1 MRDTP
6 LTSLKIEQPP
16 QTLRNIVT
24 DKMREAI
31 LSGFFKS
38 GERLIERSLCDQL
51 GVSRTVVREAIR
63 YLEAEGLVEF
73 LPNRG
78 PIVARLDWAQAKQI
92 YTIRRLLETDAA
104 RDCALAA
111 DEAIKTD
118 LKTALDALGAAYESG
133 SPQVLFSASATFYNK
148 IFSAAGHEIS
158 WDVVNRLNGRISRL
172 RSMTLSTIDR
182 HRAGFAQM
190 TRIYDAIAANDPDAA
205 EEAVHAHIDTA
216 SEIARKQLSETPS
229 ET

>member
-1 MRDTP
+1 MTN
-6 LTSLKIEQPP
+6 LKIDQPP

-38 GERLIERSLCDQL
+38 GERLVERTLCDKL

-78 PIVARLDWAQAKQI
+78 PIVAHLDWPQAKQI
-92 YTIRRLLETDAA
+92 YKIRRLLETDAA
-104 RDCALAA
+104 RDCAACA
-111 DEAIKTD
+111 DTQTKSE
-118 LKTALDALGAAYESG
+118 LKVALDALGAAYESG
-133 SPQVLFSASATFYNK
+133 SPQVLFSASAAFYNK
-148 IFSAAGHEIS
+148 IFTAAGHEIS

-172 RSMTLSTIDR
+172 RSMTLSTSDR

-190 TRIYDAIAANDPDAA
+190 TRIYEAIKANDPDAA

-216 SEIARKQLSETPS
+216 SEIARKQLAEA
-229 ET
+229 